1 MVDEIK
7 KEETSEL
14 AFQEFTS
21 CKDLAIFI
29 KIKQKDIKKSK
40 NEVNEKVILKDC
52 YILAEQF
59 TYDPEQTEQPL
70 FIYAMTENP
79 FQTIK
84 INLPSKKMDIKPI
97 YKTFEY
103 SISGTNNTELIYQKP
118 IKVDLTMLLNIS
130 FDEEKGIVVVNL
142 LLDKVDEKAEV
153 ENNIVPKEKA
163 ISILKEYPFLIGFA
177 GIKKMIMPI
186 LFDDDAVFQE
196 LKGIDYITFTGKG
209 FSQFLTRVEIFG
221 YNSRQEIKVPVF
233 ITKPKIYVN
242 MSNLDKDE
250 ITLMRAVN
258 YQVDNYTFSNSTTFI
273 PILFGDISKTIADLE
288 STNQISELKMA
299 TYVNSIVVKEYKEE
313 IETLIKTNPLSIDDI
328 KETSMTV
335 DEIKIFT
342 QIASMLIKDKYKFK
356 KEDLQ
361 IIKTIYN
368 AKTLLADNK
377 PFASRDIEILLS
389 IIAFYNTAKAKNPEY
404 KEGQAQSLQGTIKAI
419 IDRQYQIPLVDF
431 KNTFMRDYGVSEN
444 KFEEITKVVIEDE
457 GYIEIREENN
467 TEHIVLAKSIET
479 FLGE

>member
-1 MVDEIK
+1 MIFVADEIK

-142 LLDKVDEKAEV
+142 LLDKVDSKSAIVFEISP
-153 ENNIVPKEKA
+153 NNI
-163 ISILKEYPFLIGFA
+163 
-177 GIKKMIMPI
+177 GINVV
-186 LFDDDAVFQE
+186 LF
-196 LKGIDYITFTGKG
+196 
-209 FSQFLTRVEIFG
+209 
-221 YNSRQEIKVPVF
+221 
-233 ITKPKIYVN
+233 
-242 MSNLDKDE
+242 
-250 ITLMRAVN
+250 
-258 YQVDNYTFSNSTTFI
+258 
-273 PILFGDISKTIADLE
+273 
-288 STNQISELKMA
+288 
-299 TYVNSIVVKEYKEE
+299 
-313 IETLIKTNPLSIDDI
+313 
-328 KETSMTV
+328 
-335 DEIKIFT
+335 
-342 QIASMLIKDKYKFK
+342 
-356 KEDLQ
+356 
-361 IIKTIYN
+361 
-368 AKTLLADNK
+368 
-377 PFASRDIEILLS
+377 
-389 IIAFYNTAKAKNPEY
+389 
-404 KEGQAQSLQGTIKAI
+404 
-419 IDRQYQIPLVDF
+419 
-431 KNTFMRDYGVSEN
+431 EN
-444 KFEEITKVVIEDE
+444 V
-457 GYIEIREENN
+457 
-467 TEHIVLAKSIET
+467 
-479 FLGE
+479 